1 MNLGPN
7 STPFTLP
14 AEVFP
19 SDMRA
24 AGHGFATGW
33 GKLGAA
39 LGTLFPVLL
48 ARLGESLLLYGV
60 AVTSALGFLVTYL
73 FRIEPRGRSL
83 QELSG
88 PDAAALAPRVTP
100 P

>member
-1 MNLGPN
+1 
-7 STPFTLP
+7 
-14 AEVFP
+14 
-19 SDMRA
+19 
-24 AGHGFATGW
+24 
-33 GKLGAA
+33 
-39 LGTLFPVLL
+39 
-48 ARLGESLLLYGV
+48 V

-88 PDAAALAPRVTP
+88 LDTAALAPRIAP